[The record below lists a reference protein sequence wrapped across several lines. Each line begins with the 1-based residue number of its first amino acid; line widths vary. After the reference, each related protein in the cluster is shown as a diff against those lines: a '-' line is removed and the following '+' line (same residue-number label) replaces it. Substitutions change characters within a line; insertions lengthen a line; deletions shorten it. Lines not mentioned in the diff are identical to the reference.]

1 MATAIAVNQ
10 RLKRKF
16 DRRTLPLYFMFL
28 PGLILFLLFTLLPLF
43 GVIVAFQDYNPMKG
57 FLASPFVGF
66 KHFQT
71 IFNNPQIGRLLVNTV
86 SIAVGK
92 IIANQLF
99 SLLVAILLNEVIHQW
114 LKRWVQ
120 TMTYLLYFL
129 SWVVFGGIV
138 LDLLGYRGI
147 IATAFDTLLG
157 HSHLYMQ
164 DPNLFRIILIATDV
178 WKNFG
183 YGAVVYLA
191 ALTSVDPVL
200 IEAAC
205 VDGAGRFGRIW
216 HVSLPSILPTI
227 VLLACLSLGNVMNA
241 GFDQVYMLYSPL
253 VYSTG
258 DILDTY
264 IYRIGLQRAEYGLGA
279 AVGLLKSIVGFGLI
293 TLSFYLA
300 KRFTGY
306 RVL

>member
-1 MATAIAVNQ
+1 
-10 RLKRKF
+10 
-16 DRRTLPLYFMFL
+16 MFL
-28 PGLILFLLFTLLPLF
+28 PGLILLFLFTLLPLF
-43 GVIVAFQDYNPMKG
+43 GVIVAVQDFNPMKG
-57 FLASPFVGF
+57 FLTSPFVGF

-71 IFNNPQIGRLLVNTV
+71 IFNNPQIGRLLANTV
-86 SIAVGK
+86 IIAVGK

-114 LKRWVQ
+114 FKRWVQ
-120 TMTYLLYFL
+120 TMTYLLFFL

-200 IEAAC
+200 LEAAC

-216 HVSLPSILPTI
+216 HVSLPAILPTI

-264 IYRIGLQRAEYGLGA
+264 IYRIGLQRAEYGLGT

-293 TLSFYLA
+293 SLSFYLA

-306 RVL
+306 RVM